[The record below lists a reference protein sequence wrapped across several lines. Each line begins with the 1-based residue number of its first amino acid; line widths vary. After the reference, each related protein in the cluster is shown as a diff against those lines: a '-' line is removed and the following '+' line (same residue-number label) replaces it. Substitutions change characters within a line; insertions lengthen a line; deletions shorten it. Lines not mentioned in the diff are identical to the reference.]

1 MFGFLRSLLA
11 GGRVGGPAAVA
22 AVAEFQR
29 FERELQQDFFAL
41 AARSGKP
48 RGLRWMSCE
57 WPQELLIV
65 VDQESQLISAFSSV
79 NIGFEAIAG
88 GDMEDVPA
96 VSTIRDGSAVF
107 HYRDGGWGSAGR
119 VIFNM
124 PPARAAEHLIA
135 EAEVL
140 FLRAAD
146 QSSAPRRGPS

>member
-1 MFGFLRSLLA
+1 MFKFLRSLLA

-65 VDQESQLISAFSSV
+65 VALDA
-79 NIGFEAIAG
+79 AG
-88 GDMEDVPA
+88 EV
-96 VSTIRDGSAVF
+96 
-107 HYRDGGWGSAGR
+107 GGWGGDGAYFLGAVCTGEVVGGR
-119 VIFNM
+119 GHGF
-124 PPARAAEHLIA
+124 
-135 EAEVL
+135 
-140 FLRAAD
+140 FGGSTDLRGMSVAL
-146 QSSAPRRGPS
+146 GLGF